1 MFAGLPVRTLLKE
14 TLDVFSLCTMIRNES
29 TQGVLMNHTSS
40 SSRGF
45 GTVRLAGRVLLDM
58 LYPPRCPVCE
68 RILLPE
74 ETLVCRQC
82 ADSLPYV
89 EEPFCMCCGKPL
101 LHPEK
106 ELCADCETRG
116 HLFHE
121 GRAVFLYEKK
131 LRLSV
136 NRMKFLNRREYI
148 PFFGKC
154 LSDLYAGMQPFWR
167 AQCLVPVPMHPKKRA
182 MRGYDQAVLLARA
195 LSAECGLPV
204 EENLLVRTRLT
215 QSSKKLGRS
224 ERRKNL
230 RGVFRIHP
238 EAVIVQSVILIDDIY
253 TTGATMDEAART
265 LRSAGVER
273 VFFLTL
279 CVGRGSV

>member
-1 MFAGLPVRTLLKE
+1 
-14 TLDVFSLCTMIRNES
+14 
-29 TQGVLMNHTSS
+29 MNHTSS
-40 SSRGF
+40 SSSGF
-45 GTVRLAGRVLLDM
+45 GAARQAGRLLLDM

-74 ETLVCRQC
+74 DTLVCRQC

-101 LHPEK
+101 LHMEK

-116 HLFHE
+116 HQFTE

-136 NRMKFLNRREYI
+136 NRMKFLNRREYL
-148 PFFGKC
+148 PFFGEC
-154 LSDLYAGMQPFWR
+154 LFGLYAEMQPFWA
-167 AQCLVPVPMHPKKRA
+167 AQCLVPVPMYPKKRA
-182 MRGYDQAVLLARA
+182 IRGYDQAVLLTRA
-195 LSAECGLPV
+195 LSARCGLPV
-204 EENLLVRTRLT
+204 EEKLLVRTRHT

-238 EAVIVQSVILIDDIY
+238 EAFIPPSVILIDDIY

-265 LRSAGVER
+265 LRSAGVGR
-273 VFFLTL
+273 IYFLTL
-279 CVGRGSV
+279 CIGRGTV